1 MLNNDALKFNLKFSS
16 SSSESDSNS
25 SEGSEDEGA
34 QKKVEPSK
42 NDFEELVSV
51 EPKKLAVKVEPEVK
65 PKPEKRKTEKS
76 DSDESSD
83 DSSSDSSESS
93 SDSDQ
98 DVKPKHKTVSGAVP
112 KRSEPTNLD
121 LLLSLEDSMP
131 TSMTSPNNVL
141 TPTMGGLLTPMAS
154 QLPPGT
160 ESSPISEAASMF
172 VPTKSIELLNK
183 MTSGGLQVLQRFT
196 RSPYLYSGAMCNI
209 QVFKTTT
216 ILRMTFLWSVSF

>member
-1 MLNNDALKFNLKFSS
+1 MLNNDALKLNLKFSS

-34 QKKVEPSK
+34 QKK
-42 NDFEELVSV
+42 
-51 EPKKLAVKVEPEVK
+51 VK

-216 ILRMTFLWSVSF
+216 ILRMTFLWSVSFWVRDFVGKSSNIYLCYNK